1 MEKETCLPSLEH
13 RVIEGLNSA
22 LDLAKLNVHRCKH
35 FICILSEFKWCSV
48 HSAGKLIINLTDKNA
63 V

>member
-13 RVIEGLNSA
+13 RVIEELNSA

-35 FICILSEFKWCSV
+35 FICILSEFKW
-48 HSAGKLIINLTDKNA
+48 
-63 V
+63 